1 MRQAK
6 RLQPPRWSLA
16 ALLSSGCNRRNGE
29 AVSATGKLN
38 MTQPVVTFQGTLI
51 DRSKGKPGLPA
62 PSSKELMENVPAW
75 PDFIRSITRWDRVEP
90 GTLTLDNVQP
100 IPGPALGSVDSLGVE
115 PNDMFNDYD
124 AQYADFLRQCRGERR
139 FYGAIARVGDRS
151 CGAAISQQ
159 VTPAKEDVL
168 EVYSDARLRDVLKIA
183 PSDVVEVYVDV
194 FNKADWLVS
203 PFS

>member
-1 MRQAK
+1 MRQAT

-38 MTQPVVTFQGTLI
+38 MTQPVVTFKGRLI
-51 DRSKGKPGLPA
+51 DRSKGKPGLTA
-62 PSSKELMENVPAW
+62 PSAKDLMEKVPAW

-100 IPGPALGSVDSLGVE
+100 LPGPALGSVESLGVE
-115 PNDMFNDYD
+115 PHDIFNDYD
-124 AQYADFLRQCRGERR
+124 ARYAAFLRQRRGERR
-139 FYGAIARVGDRS
+139 FYGAIARAGGRS
-151 CGAAISQQ
+151 HVAAISQQ
-159 VTPAKEDVL
+159 VTPAKEDRL
-168 EVYSDARLRDVLKIA
+168 EVYSDARLRDVLQIA
-183 PSDVVEVYVDV
+183 TCNAVEVDV